1 MERQPLVSIYCL
13 VYNHGQFLR
22 DCLEGFVKQQ
32 TNFPFE
38 AIVHDDA
45 STDNSIFIIQ
55 EYAEKYP
62 NIIKPIYEK
71 ENLYSKDKNLLRATI
86 LDKAQGKYIAY
97 CEGDDYWT
105 DPHKL
110 QKQADFLE
118 SHPDYAM
125 CFHPVNKVMNGEV
138 VGNDVH
144 SLNETDFCADQ
155 IIAYGG
161 CFCASPSLM
170 VRGDVSRD
178 VPLFRQIADVGDYP
192 LQVWAAHKGKVHY
205 IPQIMGCYRIQANSW
220 TANVKPGS
228 NIAHLKNRISWL
240 EEYNRHINYKYD
252 SAVYCSILD
261 SAMVLYQTGILSK
274 TDILEMFRHVK
285 LLKLNVSFQRKMIVL
300 KQLLSVKYPTIYNLI
315 K

>member
-13 VYNHGQFLR
+13 VYNHERFLR

-45 STDNSIFIIQ
+45 STDSSVSIIK

-62 NIIKPIYEK
+62 NIIKPIYET

-110 QKQADFLE
+110 QKQADFLVN
-118 SHPDYAM
+118 HPDYAM

-144 SLNETDFCADQ
+144 STTETDFCADQ

-170 VRGDVSRD
+170 VRGDVARE

-205 IPQIMGCYRIQANSW
+205 IPQIMGCYRIQTNSW
-220 TANVKPGS
+220 TAKVKPES
-228 NIAHLKNRISWL
+228 NINHLKKRIEWL
-240 EEYNRHINYKYD
+240 EEYNRYTNFRYD

-261 SAMVLYQTGILSK
+261 SAMVLYQTGNLSK
-274 TDILEMFRHVK
+274 KDILDMFRHVK
-285 LLKLNVSFQRKMIVL
+285 LLKINVSFQRKMIVL
-300 KQLLSVKYPTIYNLI
+300 KQLLSVKYPTIYNLV